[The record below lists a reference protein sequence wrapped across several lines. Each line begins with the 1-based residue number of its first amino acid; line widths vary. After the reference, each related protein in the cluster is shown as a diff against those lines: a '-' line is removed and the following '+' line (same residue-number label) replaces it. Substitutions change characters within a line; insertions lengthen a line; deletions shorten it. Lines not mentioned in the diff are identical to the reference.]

1 MSGGEIM
8 VSIRCVGYSCDTC
21 LESHGHSCIFTDMS
35 HERSIP
41 ETQPPIDCPYGGKAD
56 WKAIGPE
63 KVSE

>member
-35 HERSIP
+35 HEKSIP
-41 ETQPPIDCPYGGKAD
+41 ELSPPIDCPYGGKAD
-56 WKAIGPE
+56 WKVIEMGEA
-63 KVSE
+63 SE